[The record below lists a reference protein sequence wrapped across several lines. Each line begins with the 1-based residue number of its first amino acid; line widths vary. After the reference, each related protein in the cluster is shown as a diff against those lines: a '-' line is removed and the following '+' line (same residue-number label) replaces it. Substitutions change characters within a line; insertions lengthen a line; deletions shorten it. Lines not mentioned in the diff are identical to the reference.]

1 MSLGECPVSFIT
13 GESAAAVE
21 DFLASRMLGGGS
33 DAWAWPARRVDAA
46 AVLWTEVKKLEKQ
59 KRAES

>member
-1 MSLGECPVSFIT
+1 MSLAECPVSFIT

-21 DFLASRMLGGGS
+21 DFLASRLLGEGS
-33 DAWAWPARRVDAA
+33 DVRAWPARRVDAA
-46 AVLWTEVKKLEKQ
+46 AVLSTEVKKLEKQ